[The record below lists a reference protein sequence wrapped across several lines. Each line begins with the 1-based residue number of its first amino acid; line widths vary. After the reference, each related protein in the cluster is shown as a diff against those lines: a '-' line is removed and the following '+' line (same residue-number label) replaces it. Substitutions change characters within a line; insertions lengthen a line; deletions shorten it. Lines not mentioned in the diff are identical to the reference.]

1 MRRLGAGSRA
11 RLCNARCASAYGS
24 ARMPF
29 ANAGT
34 CQCTVTWMSAPAAIF
49 FKCLMAPVSGNS
61 PPFSLSLLAVYSAC
75 MASRLSHINR
85 NMNSCDSRF
94 LQFWQFLD
102 PEHPPLH

>member
-1 MRRLGAGSRA
+1 MQRSMHIRIRQCPHAFRECRHVPMHRDVDVRA
-11 RLCNARCASAYGS
+11 CSD
-24 ARMPF
+24 
-29 ANAGT
+29 
-34 CQCTVTWMSAPAAIF
+34 F

-61 PPFSLSLLAVYSAC
+61 PPFSLSLLAAYSAS

-102 PEHPPLH
+102 AEHSPLH